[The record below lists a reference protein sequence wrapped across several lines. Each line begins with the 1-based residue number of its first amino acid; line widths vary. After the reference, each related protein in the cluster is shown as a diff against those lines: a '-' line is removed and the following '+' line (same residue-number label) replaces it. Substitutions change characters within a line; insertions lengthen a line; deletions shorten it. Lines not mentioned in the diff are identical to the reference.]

1 MTSWNRILESGR
13 LTPDIRQVICAVDI
27 AIPDSFWDDR
37 ARAPARESFLHILDE
52 IEPEV
57 LQALR
62 DT

>member
-1 MTSWNRILESGR
+1 
-13 LTPDIRQVICAVDI
+13 VDI